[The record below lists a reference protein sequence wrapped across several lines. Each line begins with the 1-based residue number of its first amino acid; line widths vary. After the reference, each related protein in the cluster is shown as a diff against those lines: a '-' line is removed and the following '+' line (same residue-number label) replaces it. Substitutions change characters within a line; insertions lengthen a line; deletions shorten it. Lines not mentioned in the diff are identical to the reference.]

1 MELLKKIILENQE
14 FIKKRKI
21 LPRNI
26 HIPETENI
34 IVFAG
39 IRRCG
44 KTSLLYY
51 EAKKLA
57 LADILFLDFEDERL
71 VFLNTLENY
80 DLILDSYLE
89 LFPNRRPILFFDEVQ
104 GLKNWH
110 LYVKR
115 LYAKGFKIYIT
126 GSNANLLS
134 KEIATFL
141 TGRAVEIRVFPFSFQ
156 EFLHY
161 KKIGFSEKER
171 LLNKPLL
178 LVAFNEYLTFGGMP
192 EVIKTAP
199 NDKIL
204 VLKSIYTLLFYK
216 DLIARYDKK
225 ELLMRLIISK
235 IVENITKPFSI
246 SNLANK
252 IQPLYKTNRQTVTDY
267 FQLLHIPFII
277 ESIYQYRKSF
287 VKRENERKTYLADT
301 GFIRLVSIKEDYGK
315 LLENLVFS
323 YLKRKFDV
331 VYYYKTSNNLEI
343 DFLIIENNNPHL
355 FQVSYDISDNMTRER
370 EIKALIKGMRELGL
384 QQATLITNDEKDSL
398 FIHNFRIDIKPFWE
412 IALTKK
418 E

>member
-14 FIKKRKI
+14 FISSRKI

-26 HIPETENI
+26 HIPKTENM
-34 IVFAG
+34 IVFTG

-44 KTSLLYY
+44 KTSLLYH
-51 EAKKLA
+51 EAKKLSIR
-57 LADILFLDFEDERL
+57 DVLFLDFEDERL
-71 VFLNTLENY
+71 VFLNTLAHY
-80 DLILDSYLE
+80 DLILDSYYE
-89 LFPNRRPILFFDEVQ
+89 LFPNRQPVLFFDEVQ

-141 TGRAVEIRVFPFSFQ
+141 TGRAVEIRVYPFSFK
-156 EFLHY
+156 EFLRY
-161 KKIGFSEKER
+161 KKIEFTSKDILLHKPR
-171 LLNKPLL
+171 LLRAL
-178 LVAFNEYLTFGGMP
+178 NEYLMFGSLP

-199 NDKIL
+199 SDKIL
-204 VLKSIYTLLFYK
+204 VLKNIYTLLFYK
-216 DLIARYDKK
+216 DLIAKYDKN

-235 IVENITKPFSI
+235 IAENITKPFSI

-267 FQLLHIPFII
+267 FQLLHSPFII

-287 VKRENERKTYLADT
+287 VKKENERKTYFADT
-301 GFIRLVSIKEDYGK
+301 GFIRLISIGEDFGK
-315 LLENLVFS
+315 LLENLIFC
-323 YLKRKFDV
+323 YLNRKYDA
-331 VYYYKTSNNLEI
+331 VYYYKTSNSLEI
-343 DFLIIENNNPHL
+343 DFLVIENNIPRL

-370 EIKALIKGMRELGL
+370 EIKALVKGMRELGL
-384 QQATLITNDEKDSL
+384 QQATLITYDEKDSFQTGKL
-398 FIHNFRIDIKPFWE
+398 QIDVKPFWE
-412 IALTKK
+412 MVLT
-418 E
+418 ETA

>member
-14 FIKKRKI
+14 FIKNRKV

-34 IVFAG
+34 IVFTG

-44 KTSLLYY
+44 KTSLLYHV
-51 EAKKLA
+51 AKKLA
-57 LADILFLDFEDERL
+57 IADVLFLDFEDERL

-89 LFPNRRPILFFDEVQ
+89 LFPNRQPVLFFDEVQ

-134 KEIATFL
+134 QEIATFL
-141 TGRAVEIRVFPFSFQ
+141 TGRAVEIRVFPFSFR
-156 EFLHY
+156 EFLSY
-161 KKIGFSEKER
+161 KKIGFTEKDK
-171 LLNKPLL
+171 LMHKPLL
-178 LVAFNEYLTFGGMP
+178 MAAFNEYLMYGGMP

-216 DLIARYDKK
+216 DLIARYDKN

-235 IVENITKPFSI
+235 IAENITKPFSI

-267 FQLLHIPFII
+267 FQLLHIPFVI

-287 VKRENERKTYLADT
+287 VKRENERKTYFADT
-301 GFIRLVSIKEDYGK
+301 GFIRLIAIKEDYGK
-315 LLENLVFS
+315 SLENLVFG
-323 YLKRKFDV
+323 YLNRKYDV

-343 DFLIIENNNPHL
+343 DFLVIENNQIKL
-355 FQVSYDISDNMTRER
+355 FQVSYDISDNITRER
-370 EIKALIKGMRELGL
+370 EIKALVKGMRELDL
-384 QQATLITNDEKDSL
+384 NNSTLITYAEKDTL
-398 FIHNFRIDIKPFWE
+398 LTQDFRIDIKPFWE
-412 IALTKK
+412 IVLTS
-418 E
+418 